1 MKVLLRTLVLFGLYA
16 VVLAVLLVARGNGN
30 TGNVAGLLLLSPVI
44 LGALI
49 WGYIDGPSTTFDR
62 FIFRWMA
69 VGLVLAIFSTLLA
82 SIVSGA
88 LDSLWR
94 DIVAVVPLF
103 ASLVT
108 FPAVVAGGISK
119 LVGGGRHRG
128 VSSQDAVSEAKQ

>member
-1 MKVLLRTLVLFGLYA
+1 MTVLLRTLVLFGLYA

-30 TGNVAGLLLLSPVI
+30 TGDVGGLLLLSPVI
-44 LGALI
+44 LAALI
-49 WGYIDGPSTTFDR
+49 WGFIDGPTVTFDR

-69 VGLVLAIFSTLLA
+69 VGLVLAIASTSLA

-108 FPAVVAGGISK
+108 FPAVVAGGLSK
-119 LVGGGRHRG
+119 LTGGRRHRNA
-128 VSSQDAVSEAKQ
+128 SSQAAVSEAGK

>member
-16 VVLAVLLVARGNGN
+16 VVLAVLLIAQGNGN
-30 TGNVAGLLLLSPVI
+30 TGNIGGLLLLSPVI

-49 WGYIDGPSTTFDR
+49 WGYIDAPTVTFDR

-69 VGLVLAIFSTLLA
+69 VGLVLAITSTLLA
-82 SIVSGA
+82 SAVSGA
-88 LDSLWR
+88 LETVWR

-108 FPAVVAGGISK
+108 FPAVVAGGFSK
-119 LVGGGRHRG
+119 LTGAGRHRNTPTQRT
-128 VSSQDAVSEAKQ
+128 VSASKS